1 MGGTVM
7 RSRVSTRPHLAAD
20 QAVAA
25 TAQDQHGVHVLMALE
40 RGEAARRHLEMAQPP
55 ASGSEN
61 STCRV
66 ID

>member
-1 MGGTVM
+1 
-7 RSRVSTRPHLAAD
+7 
-20 QAVAA
+20 VAA